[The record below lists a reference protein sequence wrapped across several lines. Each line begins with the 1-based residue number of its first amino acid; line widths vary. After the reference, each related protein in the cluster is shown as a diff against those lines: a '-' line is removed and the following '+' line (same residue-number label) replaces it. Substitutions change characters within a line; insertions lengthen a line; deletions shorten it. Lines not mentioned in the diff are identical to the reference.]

1 MQTNANKQIVVRPH
15 FEIVKILDGDGMIV
29 KNIFTNQEEEIRLL
43 GIDAPEIKVSSKT
56 KKDERETHI
65 PAQFL
70 MELGYMSMKFLIKKT
85 KNQSSVT
92 LIQERKNLKDRYG
105 RTLAYVLM
113 PNGKTLNEILIRRG
127 YAKPYNKVYCS
138 ELHNYQKLNLRA
150 RTKQKGLYSLAQSF

>member
-56 KKDERETHI
+56 KKDERESHI

-70 MELGYMSMKFLIKKT
+70 LELGYMSMKFLIKKT
-85 KNQSSVT
+85 RNKSSIT

-105 RTLAYVLM
+105 RTLAYVLL
-113 PNGKTLNEILIRRG
+113 PNGKTLNEILIRKG

-138 ELHNYQKLNLRA
+138 ELHKYQKLNLRA
-150 RTKQKGLYSLAQSF
+150 RTRQKGLYSITQTF